1 MLNLRHP
8 EYHRSYACVD
18 LGKIKNNF
26 NALKSHIRPKTKVMA
41 IIKAD
46 AYGHGAIRVAQTLEG
61 KADYFGVADIEEA
74 LVLRSNGIKTP
85 ILILSYTSPMLYGE
99 LIENSL
105 TACIYSF
112 DEAVLLSN
120 EAVKLGKTAKIHI
133 AVDTGMTRIGFN
145 DTAENADIIEK
156 ISKLSNI
163 EIEGIFS
170 HFARADEKDKS
181 FANVQKKRFDDFVS
195 MLEGRGITFEI
206 RHISNS
212 AAVIDLDFNYDMV
225 RLGIAL
231 YGMYPSDEVEKKLEL
246 SPAMEV
252 ISHIIR
258 VNEIDAGVGVGY
270 NHNYI
275 SEEKRRIA
283 TVCIG
288 YADGYNR
295 SFSNKG
301 IVLINGKRA
310 SVVGKVCMDQIMVDV
325 TDIPCANVGDSVVIM
340 GRSGN
345 EFISAEELGELSGS
359 FNYEVICTLMPRV
372 TRIYCENGK
381 EV

>member
-1 MLNLRHP
+1 MLKLSYP
-8 EYHRSYACVD
+8 EYYRSFACVD

-26 NALKSHIRPKTKVMA
+26 DALKSHIQPETKVMA

-46 AYGHGAIRVAQTLEG
+46 AYGHGAIRVAQVLESR
-61 KADYFGVADIEEA
+61 ADYFGVADIEEA
-74 LVLRSNGIKTP
+74 LVLRSNGVKTP
-85 ILILSYTSPMLYGE
+85 ILILSYTSPVLYGE
-99 LIENSL
+99 LIKNAL
-105 TACIYSF
+105 TACIYSL
-112 DEAVLLSN
+112 DEAELLSK

-133 AVDTGMTRIGFN
+133 AVDTGMSRIGFN
-145 DTAENADIIEK
+145 DTLENAAVVER
-156 ISKLSNI
+156 ISKLENI

-170 HFARADEKDKS
+170 HFARADEKDKT
-181 FANVQKKRFDDFVS
+181 FALLQKARFDAFIGLLESRGVS
-195 MLEGRGITFEI
+195 IAI
-206 RHISNS
+206 KHISNS
-212 AAVIDLDFNYDMV
+212 AAAIDLDCNYDMV
-225 RLGIAL
+225 RMGIAL
-231 YGMYPSDEVEKKLEL
+231 YGMYPSDEVEKKLDL

-258 VNEIDAGVGVGY
+258 VNEIDEGVGVGY
-270 NHNYI
+270 NHNYVAK
-275 SEEKRRIA
+275 EKRRIA

-325 TDIPCANVGDSVVIM
+325 TDIPDAKVGGSVVIM

-345 EFISAEELGELSGS
+345 EFLSAEELGELSGS

-372 TRIYCENGK
+372 TRVYCEDGK
-381 EV
+381 II

>member
-1 MLNLRHP
+1 MINLNYP
-8 EYHRSYACVD
+8 EYHRSFACVD

-26 NALKSHIRPKTKVMA
+26 DSLKSHIRPETKVMA

-46 AYGHGAIRVAQTLEG
+46 AYGHGATRVAQVLEG
-61 KADYFGVADIEEA
+61 RADYFGVADIEEA
-74 LVLRSNGIKTP
+74 LSLRSNGIKTP

-99 LIENSL
+99 LIKNGL

-120 EAVKLGKTAKIHI
+120 EAVRLGETAKIHI

-145 DTAENADIIEK
+145 DTVESAVIVEK

-181 FANVQKKRFDDFVS
+181 FALLQKNRFDAFVTL
-195 MLEGRGITFEI
+195 LESRGVAFKIK
-206 RHISNS
+206 HISNS
-212 AAVIDLDFNYDMV
+212 AAAIDLDCNYDMV
-225 RLGIAL
+225 RMGIAL

-258 VNEIDAGVGVGY
+258 VNEIEAGVGVGY

-275 SEEKRRIA
+275 SKEKRRIA

-301 IVLINGKRA
+301 VVLVNGKRA
-310 SVVGKVCMDQIMVDV
+310 PVVGKVCMDQIMVDI
-325 TDIPCANVGDSVVIM
+325 TDISGVSVGDSVVIM

-345 EFISAEELGELSGS
+345 EFLSAEELGELSGS

-381 EV
+381 II

>member
-1 MLNLRHP
+1 MINLNYP
-8 EYHRSYACVD
+8 EYHRSFACVD

-26 NALKSHIRPKTKVMA
+26 SAVKSHVKPETKIMA

-46 AYGHGAIRVAQTLEG
+46 AYGHGATRVAQVLEG

-74 LVLRSNGIKTP
+74 LSLRLNGIKTP
-85 ILILSYTSPMLYGE
+85 ILILSYTSPMLYSE
-99 LIENSL
+99 LIEKDI
-105 TACIYSF
+105 TASIYSF

-145 DTAENADIIEK
+145 DTVESAVIVEK

-181 FANVQKKRFDDFVS
+181 FAFLQKNRFDAFVS
-195 MLEGRGITFEI
+195 LLESKGVTFKI
-206 RHISNS
+206 KHISNS
-212 AAVIDLDFNYDMV
+212 AAIVDLDCNYDMV
-225 RLGIAL
+225 RMGIAL

-246 SPAMEV
+246 LPAMEV

-258 VNEIDAGVGVGY
+258 VNEIDAGIGVGY

-275 SEEKRRIA
+275 SKEKRRIA

-301 IVLINGKRA
+301 VVLVNGKRA
-310 SVVGKVCMDQIMVDV
+310 PVVGKVCMDQIMVDV
-325 TDIPCANVGDSVVIM
+325 TDIPGVSVGDSVVIM

-345 EFISAEELGELSGS
+345 EFLSAEELGELSGS

-372 TRIYCENGK
+372 TRIYCENG
-381 EV
+381 EII